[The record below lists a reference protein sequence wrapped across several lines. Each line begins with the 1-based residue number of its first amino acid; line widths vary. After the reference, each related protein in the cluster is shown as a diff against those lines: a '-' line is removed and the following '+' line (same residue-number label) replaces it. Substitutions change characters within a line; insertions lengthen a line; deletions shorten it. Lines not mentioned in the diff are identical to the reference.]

1 MNKFVVLLLMLLSLI
16 SKSNGRVSPIGVDK
30 ICSRLPAT
38 VLTDVLGAA
47 YNARYMSID
56 SPVAASQNDA
66 TDAADVETE
75 ESYNRYAVNA
85 LERRR
90 GANSYRPFYVDDTY
104 VSEISDQ
111 PAWEVKH
118 VTTVGAASS
127 AAAATR
133 RKRQLDSG
141 VDDFSADA
149 DINVANGTRPG
160 RAIRM
165 DVRKIAAPPPGER
178 PWKCEAKI
186 KWLDLG
192 IDYFPRY
199 LRTVECTKQ
208 FCWYGHYECRP
219 RSFTVKILRR
229 RNGECVST
237 ERLHKIGV
245 DGMPGELRE
254 LWVWEERAVNF
265 CCDCAIP

>member
-1 MNKFVVLLLMLLSLI
+1 MYSVLLLFLMGRRLSVVV
-16 SKSNGRVSPIGVDK
+16 SKPTTTRMHPIDGK
-30 ICSRLPAT
+30 MCSRLPAT

-56 SPVAASQNDA
+56 SPANQQDA
-66 TDAADVETE
+66 DIETE
-75 ESYNRYAVNA
+75 ESYNRYAINS
-85 LERRR
+85 LDKR
-90 GANSYRPFYVDDTY
+90 GASKSYRPFYVDDTY
-104 VSEISDQ
+104 VNEISDQ

-118 VTTVGAASS
+118 VITDGSQT
-127 AAAATR
+127 
-133 RKRQLDSG
+133 RKRREN
-141 VDDFSADA
+141 VDEKKNS
-149 DINVANGTRPG
+149 TRTV
-160 RAIRM
+160 RAVRM
-165 DVRKIAAPPPGER
+165 DARKLPAPPPGER

-208 FCWYGHYECRP
+208 YCWYGHYECKP

-229 RNGECVST
+229 RNGECVSSD
-237 ERLHKIGV
+237 RLHKIGV

-254 LWVWEERAVNF
+254 LWIWEERAVNF